1 MARSKSAGRMTR
13 GPAKDRNRP
22 AGGRAR
28 DAVPP
33 LLSRLIRAVA
43 HESGERASAL
53 TELARLY
60 MLIVPVRGVSPS
72 DDVRLAIERIADRHL
87 HRRDAD
93 AELRRAMARVGSVK
107 ERDAIEN
114 ACVQLLES
122 GELAHYYA
130 GLVAGI
136 TLAELGKS

>member
-1 MARSKSAGRMTR
+1 MARSK
-13 GPAKDRNRP
+13 PARRTAERDRDRP

-28 DAVPP
+28 VAVPP
-33 LLSRLIRAVA
+33 LLSHVIRAVA

-53 TELARLY
+53 TDLARLY
-60 MLIVPVRGVSPS
+60 MLIVPVRGVAPS

-93 AELRRAMARVGSVK
+93 AELRRAMARVSSVK

-114 ACVQLLES
+114 AYGQLLES

-130 GLVAGI
+130 GLAAGI
-136 TLAELGKS
+136 TLAELGRT